1 MKSMLLLVLFGSLC
15 AVLFSCHTQKVGRRY
30 NIAGLSGKKSHVK
43 FRTISCPSFGGESDI
58 YTQKNTWS
66 SGSEKTE
73 KKFKN
78 GGILT
83 ASELNDLGNWEL
95 WKDID
100 SNQLS
105 SYRSIWNM
113 QFTRRFS
120 VVTMNAQKCPVS
132 NVKIRLVSGKQ
143 VWWETVSDNH
153 GLAQLWLTDSKSGSL
168 KIECWVDNQLVKTLD
183 DAVPFEKGLNT
194 IILDKAPALKDEI
207 DIVFAVDA
215 TSSMGDEID
224 FLKDD
229 LMGII
234 SGVKAKF
241 PNDDLQ
247 LGSVFYQCEGS
258 GNDYV
263 TIESDLSADIQK
275 TLSFIEAKG
284 ATGGGDEVVDKAL
297 DKAINSISWRP
308 TSRAKLLFILLDEP
322 PSTGSAIVER
332 MNRVY
337 REAAAKG
344 IRIVPCVTSNG
355 AYQSN
360 RSLEFLMRNGA
371 VATNGTFIF
380 LTDDSGVGDA
390 HTVPFTNDYTVE
402 LFSTV
407 LERVIQQY
415 CEKET
420 CGEVFSDEPAQT
432 QAENNKEE
440 LVSELMDSIVAT
452 GSDSLVAATLLPFTA
467 YSNTDELIKHKPLGQ
482 LDTVAFLNHF
492 DEQVIEFTAFPS
504 PTFGEL
510 TVGASEPITH
520 CEILDQNG
528 RILLREPYA
537 GQLEGKLNLTQL
549 PSGTYHVRCKV
560 GESILQV
567 SIQKL

>member
-1 MKSMLLLVLFGSLC
+1 MKSMLYFALFGSLFS
-15 AVLFSCHTQKVGRRY
+15 VLFSCQPQKVGRRY
-30 NIAGLSGKKSHVK
+30 NIAGLSNQGKKAK
-43 FRTISCPSFGGESDI
+43 FRTISCPSFGGESDMI
-58 YTQKNTWS
+58 NQKNATY
-66 SGSEKTE
+66 SGADDGK
-73 KKFKN
+73 KKFKK

-83 ASELNDLGNWEL
+83 ASELNDLGNWQL

-105 SYRSIWNM
+105 TYKTTWNM
-113 QFTRRFS
+113 QFTKRYS
-120 VVTMNAQKCPVS
+120 VLIMNNQKCPVS
-132 NVKIRLVSGKQ
+132 NVKVRLVSGKNTF
-143 VWWETVSDNH
+143 WEAISDNH
-153 GLAQLWLTDSKSGSL
+153 GLAQLWLTDNKSGDL
-168 KIECWVDNQLVKTLD
+168 KIECWIDNQLVTTLD
-183 DAVPFEKGLNT
+183 YAVPFEKGLNT
-194 IILDKAPALKDEI
+194 IVLNRKPAVKDEI

-234 SGVKAKF
+234 SGVKEKF
-241 PNDDLQ
+241 PNDNLQ

-263 TIESDLSADIQK
+263 TIESDLSVDIQK
-275 TLSFIEAKG
+275 TLSFIETKG

-322 PSTGSAIVER
+322 PATGADIVER

-355 AYQSN
+355 GYQTN

-371 VATNGTFIF
+371 IATNGTFIF
-380 LTDDSGVGDA
+380 LTDDSGVGDK
-390 HTVPFTNDYTVE
+390 HTVPFTSDYKVE

-415 CEKET
+415 CEKEI
-420 CGEVFSDEPAQT
+420 CDELVNVPAETKQ
-432 QAENNKEE
+432 ENNKDE
-440 LVSELMDSIVAT
+440 LVSELMDSIVT
-452 GSDSLVAATLLPFTA
+452 SGNDSLVAATLLPFTT
-467 YSNTDELIKHKPLGQ
+467 YSSADELIKNKPLQ
-482 LDTVAFLNHF
+482 QIDTTNFLYHF
-492 DEQVIEFTAFPS
+492 GEQVVEFKAFPS
-504 PTFGEL
+504 PTSGEL
-510 TVGASEPITH
+510 TVRATKPMVY

-528 RILLREPYA
+528 RILKRESCE
-537 GQLEGKLNLTQL
+537 GQLERTMYMSQL
-549 PSGTYHVRCKV
+549 PSGTYYIRCKV
-560 GESILQV
+560 GESVMQV
-567 SIQKL
+567 AIQKI

>member
-1 MKSMLLLVLFGSLC
+1 MKWIVSFALAGCLF
-15 AVLFSCHTQKVGRRY
+15 AILFSCNSRHRAYAYG
-30 NIAGLSGKKSHVK
+30 SGNKTK
-43 FRTISCPSFGGESDI
+43 FRTISCPSFGGEADLM
-58 YTQKNTWS
+58 TQKSTFPATV
-66 SGSEKTE
+66 GSDDR
-73 KKFKN
+73 KFKK

-100 SNQLS
+100 SNQLA
-105 SYRSIWNM
+105 SYKSIWSM
-113 QFTRRFS
+113 QFNRRFS
-120 VVTMNAQKCPVS
+120 VVTMNEQKCPVS
-132 NVKIRLVSGKQ
+132 NAKLRLIAGKQ
-143 VWWETVSDNH
+143 VLWEAVSDNH
-153 GLAQLWLTDSKSGSL
+153 GLAQLWVNDRQSG
-168 KIECWVDNQLVKTLD
+168 KIAIECWVNNQLVKTLD
-183 DAVPFEKGLNT
+183 QAVPFEKGLNT
-194 IILDKAPALKDEI
+194 IVLENAPLVKDEI

-215 TSSMGDEID
+215 TGSMGDEID

-241 PNDDLQ
+241 PKDDLQ

-263 TIESDLSADIQK
+263 TIESDLSADIEK
-275 TLSFIEAKG
+275 TLSFIETKG

-297 DKAINSISWRP
+297 DKAINSLSWRAN
-308 TSRAKLLFILLDEP
+308 SRAKLLFILLDEP
-322 PSTGSAIVER
+322 PSAGSDVVER
-332 MNRVY
+332 MNKVY

-371 VATNGTFIF
+371 IATNGTFIF
-380 LTDDSGVGDA
+380 LTDDSGVGDK
-390 HTVPFTNDYTVE
+390 HTVPFTNDYKVE

-415 CEKET
+415 CEKEV
-420 CGEVFSDEPAQT
+420 CGEIVNVPAQT
-432 QAENNKEE
+432 QQENNKTD
-440 LVSELMDSIVAT
+440 LVSGLMDSIVAS
-452 GSDSLVAATLLPFTA
+452 GSDSLIAATLLPFTT
-467 YSNTDELIKHKPLGQ
+467 YSNADELIKNKPLQ
-482 LDTVAFLNHF
+482 QIDTIAFLNHF
-492 DEQVIEFTAFPS
+492 EEQVVDFTAFPS

-510 TVGASEPITH
+510 TIRASKPFTY

-528 RILLREPYA
+528 RILLRESSE
-537 GQLEGKLNLTQL
+537 GLLERNLDLANL
-549 PSGTYHVRCKV
+549 PSGVYRVRCRV